1 MFILARVCRTTLGR
15 GRPVRTA
22 SSSVQPSCPGRAP
35 PSTTATTTHR
45 PRGTSGRP
53 PGACTQGTTRPR
65 PAEGLGLAATTSLL
79 PREAEGTTTSRY
91 LRDIAGTT
99 TPHGRL
105 LVSSATARHPSHP
118 GKGLFTPVENAT
130 KCEKGRSKNDKN
142 QRKFLLSLM
151 FSCHMNWS

>member
-1 MFILARVCRTTLGR
+1 MLISAHVCRTTLGR
-15 GRPVRTA
+15 GRPAR
-22 SSSVQPSCPGRAP
+22 SSVRPSCLGRAP
-35 PSTTATTTHR
+35 RSTIATTTRR

-53 PGACTQGTTRPR
+53 PGGCTRGTTRPR
-65 PAEGLGLAATTSLL
+65 PVEEGLGLAATMSLL
-79 PREAEGTTTSRY
+79 PREAEGTTTNRCPQGT
-91 LRDIAGTT
+91 AGTT
-99 TPHGRL
+99 TPPGRL
-105 LVSSATARHPSHP
+105 LVSSATAKLPSHP